1 MNQCNFSIGVRKR
14 CDGRFDRRQV
24 AFHRWNPP
32 HKGHLNCSS
41 VLGNPRRPVMHCIL
55 RDLAGNNLFTFSSPV
70 VVASLDEAESNA
82 ILLRMQEA
90 LKRNMTHW
98 ITEGTPSVLSI
109 GLKEVLMLHGV
120 LQKWQ
125 RKFTIWQGVCQ
136 YLLHIKSANAEV
148 ESFGLCSAG

>member
-1 MNQCNFSIGVRKR
+1 
-14 CDGRFDRRQV
+14 
-24 AFHRWNPP
+24 
-32 HKGHLNCSS
+32 
-41 VLGNPRRPVMHCIL
+41 MHCIL
-55 RDLAGNNLFTFSSPV
+55 RDLAGNNLFTFPSPV

-109 GLKEVLMLHGV
+109 GLKEMLMLHGV

-125 RKFTIWQGVCQ
+125 RKFTI
-136 YLLHIKSANAEV
+136 
-148 ESFGLCSAG
+148 